1 MLLPTFFFTSDVYA
15 IHVVTLVT
23 APFSRGD
30 RSNHLL
36 RMYMRS
42 SRKENEQVKDNSLRD
57 RIQGNWKQL
66 SGGVRHEWG
75 KLTHNDVEQ
84 VKGDVEVLAGK
95 IQERYSV
102 TEAEARKQIEQWAN
116 KFHTNQTKQSKS
128 KTPENYP
135 ASSFGVNS
143 A

>member
-116 KFHTNQTKQSKS
+116 KFHTHQTKQS
-128 KTPENYP
+128 
-135 ASSFGVNS
+135 
-143 A
+143 